1 MKDRMWHRTL
11 VEGAGEVEGF
21 LRQTIQQAGVTLGC
35 VQVHLH
41 CGVAPGVQDFSGK
54 DFLHGHGC
62 TTREV

>member
-1 MKDRMWHRTL
+1 M
-11 VEGAGEVEGF
+11 
-21 LRQTIQQAGVTLGC
+21 QQACVTLGC

-62 TTREV
+62 TRDGSERASTHGQLIPEGTRNPLPF